1 MLVNNDWLIM
11 IIHYLLTFNGML
23 TGYGDTVD
31 VSTIPGGAGCPK
43 NSTVFGGFTYLLM
56 GC

>member
-1 MLVNNDWLIM
+1 LVNYDNPLS
-11 IIHYLLTFNGML
+11 FNGML